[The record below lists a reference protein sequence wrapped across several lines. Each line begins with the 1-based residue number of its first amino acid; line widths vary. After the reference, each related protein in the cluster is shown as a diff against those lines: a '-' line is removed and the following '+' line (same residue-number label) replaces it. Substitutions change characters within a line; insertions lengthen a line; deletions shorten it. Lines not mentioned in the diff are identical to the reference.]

1 MQAGTTEAGTAEA
14 DTTEAGTTV
23 EEGGFQPPVKICE
36 GHGFGLM
43 SITLVEAPDFG
54 PGSADFQSAR
64 KKPRPLDGL
73 QPWRRRIQR
82 KPPARNSHQCGS
94 PGLSGRASM
103 HSRVEAPDFGPG
115 SADFQ
120 SARKKLRPLVGFSPG
135 GAAYN
140 AKSVQEL
147 SPTTNRG

>member
-43 SITLVEAPDFG
+43 LITL
-54 PGSADFQSAR
+54 
-64 KKPRPLDGL
+64 
-73 QPWRRRIQR
+73 
-82 KPPARNSHQCGS
+82 
-94 PGLSGRASM
+94 
-103 HSRVEAPDFGPG
+103 VEAPDFGPG